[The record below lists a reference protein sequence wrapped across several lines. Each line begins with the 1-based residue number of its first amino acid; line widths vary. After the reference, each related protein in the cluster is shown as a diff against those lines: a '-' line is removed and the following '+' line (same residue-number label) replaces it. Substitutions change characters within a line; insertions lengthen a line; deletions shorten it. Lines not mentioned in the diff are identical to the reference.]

1 VPLSASRALVYL
13 FLSWSVG
20 DMQDAQTG
28 AFLLRLA
35 TAPQRSRESSDGLRI
50 AMSAPAALTE
60 GFILL
65 RLG

>member
-1 VPLSASRALVYL
+1 MPLSASRALVYL
-13 FLSWSVG
+13 FLSWSAR

-35 TAPQRSRESSDGLRI
+35 TALQRSRESSDARRI

-60 GFILL
+60 VFILL